1 MIKCNIKYA
10 LGKHRFEYLPSRMLQ
25 LTKLI
30 GTMLYNSYPKIFLYK
45 LELKIQSWIDPN
57 IDYLVKFG
65 NIKE

>member
-1 MIKCNIKYA
+1 
-10 LGKHRFEYLPSRMLQ
+10 MLQ

-30 GTMLYNSYPKIFLYK
+30 GKMLYNSYPKIFLYK

-57 IDYLVKFG
+57 IDCLVKFG